1 MNQIDRRKFLKT
13 TALSAAGVIAA
24 PAFSGWENIFARSIS
39 SNIVKMYPHPWM
51 PPVEFTY
58 LTDSLEDP
66 FKSDINVNIDGINLP
81 DNIGDKKFGINT
93 RWFVEDFGFIFL
105 TADNGGQHYSLK
117 EFPAGGLNLNY
128 EFAKSRVIRN
138 RNVKQKYERTGT
150 KFSSE
155 AAHLSALSEELFED
169 ASRRINDGEKSA
181 GYADKALKYALL
193 AGERIE
199 IERAQSEI
207 ERQNRKD
214 DVHFGCES
222 RQYIWMKMEEF
233 TKRFPEV
240 FNYATLTH
248 YVWDSWYEL
257 FEPVEGQY
265 NWGIKDNIVNFLL
278 KNNIK
283 IEGPPLFW
291 FHPTVTPEW
300 LKTKNFSE
308 LKKYVDKHTTDLVTH
323 YGDDVLEWEI
333 INEYHDWANIFN
345 HTPEQI
351 TEIVRQVSNK
361 TKEVNP
367 KVVRLINNC
376 CLWAEYAARGR
387 MARMDATRP
396 LRNARK
402 FVEDL
407 HTAGVDYDVLG
418 IQIYY
423 PYRDLSE
430 IVRMVERFEVF
441 NKPIAITEMGATS
454 GPTNETIFNGQ
465 LKLPSGPYE
474 WRRAWD
480 EELQADWLEAVYT
493 IYYSRPSIKTINWYD
508 FSDFRP
514 FIVNG
519 GIVRED
525 GSTKMSFNRLKNL
538 LASWNRLPGQHN

>member
-1 MNQIDRRKFLKT
+1 MNPIDRRKFLRNS
-13 TALSAAGVIAA
+13 ALTAAGVIAA
-24 PAFSGWENIFARSIS
+24 PMFKGWENIFPRSLRGDS
-39 SNIVKMYPHPWM
+39 FVKTFPHPWM
-51 PPVEFTY
+51 PKMDFAY
-58 LTDSLEDP
+58 LTDPLEDP
-66 FKSDINVNIDGINLP
+66 FKSNIAIKNNGIALP
-81 DNIGDKKFGINT
+81 EDLGSKRFGINA
-93 RWFVEDFGFIFL
+93 RWFVEDFGYIYL
-105 TADNGGQHYSLK
+105 TADNGGEHYSLTDL
-117 EFPAGGLNLNY
+117 PADGLNLNY
-128 EFAKSRVIRN
+128 EFAKSRIMRN
-138 RNVKQKYERTGT
+138 RSVRSRYQKEGT
-150 KFSSE
+150 RFSSE
-155 AAHLSALSEELFED
+155 VNHLTALSEELFED
-169 ASRRINDGEKSA
+169 ATKKKSDDVRSA
-181 GYADKALKYALL
+181 DFSDKALKYALL
-193 AGERIE
+193 AGEKVE

-207 ERQNRKD
+207 ERQRRKD
-214 DVHFGCES
+214 TVHFGCES
-222 RQYIWMKMEEF
+222 RQYVWIKSEDF

-240 FNYATLTH
+240 FDYATVTH

-257 FEPVEGQY
+257 FEPTEGNY

-283 IEGPPLFW
+283 IEGRPLFW
-291 FHPTVTPEW
+291 FHPTVTPDW
-300 LKTKNFSE
+300 LKNKSFSE
-308 LKKYVDKHTTDLVTH
+308 LKKYVDSHTTNLVSH
-323 YGDDVLEWEI
+323 YGDKILEWEVV
-333 INEYHDWANIFN
+333 NEYHDWANIFN

-351 TEIVRQVSNK
+351 TEIVKQACDK

-402 FVEDL
+402 FMEDL
-407 HTAGVDYDVLG
+407 HTAEVDYDVLG

-423 PYRDLSE
+423 PYRDLSD

-454 GPTNETIFNGQ
+454 GPTPETVFNGQ
-465 LKLPSGPYE
+465 LKLPSAPYE
-474 WRRAWD
+474 WRRPWD

-493 IYYSRPSIKTINWYD
+493 IYYSRPLIKTINWYD

-525 GSTKMSFNRLKNL
+525 ASPKMSFDRLKNL
-538 LASWNRLPGQHN
+538 LGSWDRLPKRS